1 MMSSFKTVQ
10 RKRQNNDQ
18 KWILLLISIFSINA
32 MVTNG
37 ARICAFMFYRL
48 QYNATGIDYGNM
60 ASVYFITSGFG
71 QVVIIPLLTKKYKWR
86 DTSILIWA
94 FVPACIAWTAE
105 AFYDQLWLPFL
116 NRSVFYILWANLF
129 TTTRSAMSKMLDP
142 SEVGKAFSFLGVLE
156 SGLSLIIRPIFGLLY
171 RETVDIFP
179 GTWVLVST
187 GLLTIALGLIVV
199 VHVGTKETN
208 SEVNEEVMNKMKP

>member
-1 MMSSFKTVQ
+1 
-10 RKRQNNDQ
+10 
-18 KWILLLISIFSINA
+18 

-48 QYNATGIDYGNM
+48 QYNQHWHRLWKHGFSLLHHQWLWTSSNHSPPNKEIQVARHIYSDLGHGTPTHTTYPPYG
-60 ASVYFITSGFG
+60 
-71 QVVIIPLLTKKYKWR
+71 

-208 SEVNEEVMNKMKP
+208 SEVNEEVMNKRKP